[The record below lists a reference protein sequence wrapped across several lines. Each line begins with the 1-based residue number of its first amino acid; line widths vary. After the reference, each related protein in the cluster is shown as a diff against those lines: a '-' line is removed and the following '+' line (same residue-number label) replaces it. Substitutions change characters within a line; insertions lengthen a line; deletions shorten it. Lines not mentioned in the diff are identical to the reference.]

1 MLLRVPLQRLSYTHY
16 KGYWHDLVRYTG
28 KMERLR
34 KCEKGLTA
42 SVYPSIEVGE
52 MSVKSFL
59 DKYFKTDT
67 SSKVVPETILEP
79 MVGTIRREE
88 IKVVPVPTQVYSN
101 PFHLF
106 TDGACSDNG
115 KRTAKGGYGV
125 HVYSDSRLDISRRLY
140 PNEPQTNNRA
150 ELRGIQAALDLID
163 QHGAQWLENHTEI
176 RVWSDSEYSIHC
188 LTKWAGGWKKHGW
201 KKSDGGSIQ
210 NIDLIKPL
218 YERLERM
225 PRVKLQHVR
234 AHQAALKGEFPFD
247 GNHKADLLATQ
258 SLR

>member
-1 MLLRVPLQRLSYTHY
+1 
-16 KGYWHDLVRYTG
+16 
-28 KMERLR
+28 
-34 KCEKGLTA
+34 
-42 SVYPSIEVGE
+42 

-59 DKYFKTDT
+59 DKYFKQDA
-67 SSKVVPETILEP
+67 SSKIQPESILEP
-79 MVGTIRREE
+79 MVGTIKRQE
-88 IKVVPVPTQVYSN
+88 IKVVPVQVYLN
-101 PFHLF
+101 PFHIF

-125 HVYSDSRLDISRRLY
+125 HVYTDPRLDISQRLL

-150 ELRGIQAALDLID
+150 ELRGIQAALDLVD
-163 QHGAQWLENHTEI
+163 QYGSQWLSNHTEI
-176 RVWSDSEYSIHC
+176 RIWSDSEYSIHC
-188 LTKWAGGWKKHGW
+188 LTKWAIGWRKNNW

-218 YERLERM
+218 YERLIRM
-225 PRVKLQHVR
+225 PRVSLHHVR

-247 GNHKADLLATQ
+247 GNHRADELATA

>member
-1 MLLRVPLQRLSYTHY
+1 
-16 KGYWHDLVRYTG
+16 
-28 KMERLR
+28 
-34 KCEKGLTA
+34 
-42 SVYPSIEVGE
+42 

-59 DKYFKTDT
+59 DKYFKSDT
-67 SSKVVPETILEP
+67 TTKVAPEMILEP
-79 MVGTIRREE
+79 MVGTVRREE
-88 IKVVPVPTQVYSN
+88 MKIVSVPVQVYSN

-125 HVYSDSRLDISRRLY
+125 HVYTDSSLDISRRLF

-163 QHGAQWLENHTEI
+163 QHGEKWLENHTEI

-188 LTKWAGGWKKHGW
+188 LTKWASGWKKHGW

>member
-1 MLLRVPLQRLSYTHY
+1 MLLRVPLQRLSY
-16 KGYWHDLVRYTG
+16 KPCRKYWHDLVRYRE
-28 KMERLR
+28 KRELLR
-34 KCEKGLTA
+34 KCETGLTV
-42 SVYPSIEVGE
+42 SVYPSIEIEE

-59 DKYFKTDT
+59 DKYFKSDT
-67 SSKVVPETILEP
+67 SSKVAPETLLEP
-79 MVGTIRREE
+79 MVGIQRREQIRE
-88 IKVVPVPTQVYSN
+88 VPVQSYSN
-101 PFHLF
+101 PFHIF

-125 HVYSDSRLDISRRLY
+125 HVYSNPHFDISRGLY

-163 QHGAQWLENHTEI
+163 QHGAEWLQNHTEI

-188 LTKWAGGWKKHGW
+188 LTKWAVGWKKHGW
-201 KKSDGGSIQ
+201 KKSDGGLIQ
-210 NIDLIKPL
+210 NVDLIRPL

-225 PRVKLQHVR
+225 PRVRLQHVR
-234 AHQAALKGEFPFD
+234 AHQTALKTEFPFD
-247 GNHKADLLATQ
+247 GNHRADQLATQ